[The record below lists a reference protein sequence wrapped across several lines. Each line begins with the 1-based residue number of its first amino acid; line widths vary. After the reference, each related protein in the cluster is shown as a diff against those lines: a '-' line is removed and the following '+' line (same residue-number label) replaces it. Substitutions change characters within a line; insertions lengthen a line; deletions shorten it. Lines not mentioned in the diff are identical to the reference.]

1 MSKSESGNLL
11 MKVLCEII
19 LGKVVTAECS
29 FSIILWVE
37 IFSISPHIIRI
48 QYTQIIAT
56 LDTHHYNLSMY
67 SYISLNRRDYVDLTE
82 PFGAAGRAGYN
93 V

>member
-1 MSKSESGNLL
+1 MSKSESENLL

-19 LGKVVTAECS
+19 LGKVVTTECS

-48 QYTQIIAT
+48 QHTDNSDIRHLSLQFVALFLHKLEQKRLCRPHRIIWWCRQ
-56 LDTHHYNLSMY
+56 
-67 SYISLNRRDYVDLTE
+67 NRI
-82 PFGAAGRAGYN
+82 
-93 V
+93 